1 MEVHQLPRNDSL
13 LIPGRLG
20 STLFSGTPNTN
31 VLAVYL
37 DFEQGRAK
45 SMGKEKRRNVFSLA
59 GLEDWDAGQ
68 A

>member
-1 MEVHQLPRNDSL
+1 MEVCQLPRTDWL
-13 LIPGRLG
+13 LIPGRSG

-37 DFEQGRAK
+37 DFEQGRTK
-45 SMGKEKRRNVFSLA
+45 SMGKEKRRNVLSLS
-59 GLEDWDAGQ
+59 GLEDCDAGQ